1 MNKYNE
7 KNDGTLVQM
16 TLLGDSQ
23 AFDALVL
30 RHEGAVKGTAYKVT
44 GNTFSAEDA
53 AQDAFVSAWMHLSS
67 LKDPGKFGSWVCSI
81 AKNRAR
87 SLVTHYRSVT
97 ADISLHLLET
107 MDLGAED
114 ASGLDTLTGV
124 VGVAEAMRDEQLHVY
139 VDALSDRIRE
149 AIELH
154 YFQGLSVAEIAQRL
168 SVPVGTVKWRL
179 CEGRKQLRKEYGMI
193 EKEYDENKTL
203 VQRVREQVEH
213 LKLWRIKND
222 KTGFEPEYR
231 AVLSAVEGLDDSGE
245 KQHMLADV
253 LLLGY
258 WWLPGQANDEVLAR
272 IKAAAIA
279 SRNESVMQ
287 AVVPNEYSKYKG
299 EERLAFMRDTQIP
312 ELEKNGFVKAVGYT
326 WFWYG
331 CYSMDENHTEQGMDA
346 FRKVLEL
353 LTPEDV
359 YYANALSSL
368 WTEQKKA
375 AAPKIEAFDRDGMA
389 YGTRGEVYQ
398 YVGKKL
404 YFWEQPGYTR
414 GGTAELNDSLFWNT
428 SLCDGLLYDPDLFP
442 GQSVKSSDGSMTL
455 TCLENDATVTVAAGT
470 FAHCTVYEMTGNLSY
485 VTYTKTAFAPGV
497 GLIAQTNT
505 RYSDTHSWELS
516 SYKICGGEGMVPFAP
531 GNRWE
536 YVSVDQDSPYVFAA
550 ENYFEVTSY
559 KNGRAV
565 VSNGFF
571 SQVTGYTDTW
581 NGNILNARHNYVYPK
596 DGKWLLR
603 DVSGIMKRAAELAET
618 KRQKVHTAIATEV
631 MQRIWD
637 TDPDANPDFTE
648 FGRWN
653 FFSSYT
659 LLRDKKGYTC
669 WDGNWRYS
677 FEGKDMAK
685 CGDYEFCVLHNHL
698 YSILSDATGYL
709 WCDAWAPGYHS
720 ESKQIEYEGG
730 GRRKVDLTLDVLDD
744 CTVTV
749 EAGTF
754 EGCRHIS
761 LDLRGLEGTGWGYR
775 GGKKEYWFAPDVGI
789 VKMTALYKNDTLQD
803 VWELT
808 EYRGTGEGY
817 FPAEDGMFRR
827 YESKFSGNG
836 VHASVEYTYD
846 LEGDEMVIFRNA
858 LGNQDRA
865 CWEAGPIAAPEEQWY
880 KRSEK

>member
-7 KNDGTLVQM
+7 KNDETLVQM

-30 RHEGAVKGTAYKVT
+30 RHERAVKGTAYKVT

-53 AQDAFVSAWMHLSS
+53 SQDAFVSAWMHLSS

-114 ASGLDTLTGV
+114 ESGLDALTGV
-124 VGVAEAMRDEQLHVY
+124 IGVAEAMRDEQLHLY
-139 VDALSDRIRE
+139 VDALSDKIRE
-149 AIELH
+149 SIEMH
-154 YFQGLSVAEIAQRL
+154 YFQGLSVAEIAERL

-258 WWLPGQANDEVLAR
+258 WWLPGQANDEVLAK
-272 IKAAAIA
+272 IKASAIA
-279 SRNESVMQ
+279 GHNESVMQ
-287 AVVPNEYSKYKG
+287 CVIPKEYAKYKG

-312 ELEKNGFVKAVGYT
+312 ELEQHGFVKAVGYT

-331 CYSMDENHTEQGMDA
+331 CFSTDENHAEQGTDA
-346 FRKVLEL
+346 WGKVLEL

-359 YYANALSSL
+359 YYANALSAL
-368 WTEQKKA
+368 WMEQKKA
-375 AAPKIEAFDRDGMA
+375 SAPKNEAFDRDGMV

-404 YFWEQPGYTR
+404 YFWEQPGYSR
-414 GGTAELNDSLFWNT
+414 GGVPELNESLFWNA
-428 SLCDGLLYDPDLFP
+428 SLCDGLLYDPDLLP
-442 GQSVKSSDGSMTL
+442 GQSVKASDGSMTL

-470 FAHCTVYEMTGNLSY
+470 FKNCIVYEMVGSRY
-485 VTYTKTAFAPGV
+485 QVTYAKTVFCPGV
-497 GLIAQTNT
+497 GLIAQTAA
-505 RYSDTHSWELS
+505 RFGSTHTWELG
-516 SYKICGGEGMVPFAP
+516 SYQIFGGDGIIPFAP

-536 YVSVDQDSPYVFAA
+536 YVCTDKDSPYVYTA
-550 ENYFEVTSY
+550 ENYFEVTGFA
-559 KNGRAV
+559 NGRAV

-581 NGNILNARHNYVYPK
+581 HGNILNARHNYIYPK

-603 DVSGIMKRAAELAET
+603 DVSGMMKRAAELAET
-618 KRQKVHTAIATEV
+618 KRQKVHTAIAAEV

-637 TDPDANPDFTE
+637 TEPEANPNYTE

-653 FFSSYT
+653 FFQCHRLT
-659 LLRDKKGYTC
+659 DQGKGYI
-669 WDGNWRYS
+669 WNQFYDYS
-677 FEGKDMAK
+677 FEAKDMAR
-685 CGDYEFCVLHNHL
+685 CADYEFCVLHNDV
-698 YSILSDATGYL
+698 YDILFDASGYIWSDA
-709 WCDAWAPGYHS
+709 WIPGYHL
-720 ESKQIEYEGG
+720 EKKQFIYSGPM
-730 GRRKVDLTLDVLDD
+730 RKVDLTFDVLDD

-761 LDLRGLEGTGWGYR
+761 LDLRGLEATGWGYR
-775 GGKKEYWFAPDVGI
+775 GGKKEYWFAPGVGI

-808 EYRGTGEGY
+808 EYRGTGEGF

-836 VHASVEYTYD
+836 VHASVEYTFD
-846 LEGDEMVIFRNA
+846 LEGDEMIIFRNA

-865 CWEAGPIAAPEEQWY
+865 CWEAGPIEAPEEQWY
-880 KRSEK
+880 KN

>member
-1 MNKYNE
+1 MNRYQDKKDNV
-7 KNDGTLVQM
+7 LVEM
-16 TLLGDSQ
+16 TLLGDSE

-30 RHEGAVKGTAYKVT
+30 RHQNAVKGTAYKVT
-44 GNTFSAEDA
+44 GNSFSAEDA
-53 AQDAFVSAWMHLSS
+53 SQDAFVSAWVNLAS
-67 LKDPGKFGSWVCSI
+67 LKDPSLFGSWVCSI
-81 AKNRAR
+81 AKNRAK
-87 SLVTHYRSVT
+87 SLVMHYRSVT
-97 ADISLHLLET
+97 ADISLHLLENL
-107 MDLGAED
+107 DLDGED
-114 ASGLDTLTGV
+114 ASGLDALTGV
-124 VGVAEAMRDEQLHVY
+124 VGVAEAMRDEQLHLY
-139 VDALSDRIRE
+139 VDALSDKIRE
-149 AIELH
+149 AIEMH
-154 YFQGLSVAEIAQRL
+154 YFKGLSVAEIAAKL

-222 KTGFEPEYR
+222 KTGFESEYR
-231 AVLSAVEGLDDSGE
+231 AVLSSVESLEESGE

-253 LLLGY
+253 LILGY
-258 WWLPGQANDEVLAR
+258 WWLPGQANDEVLAK
-272 IKAAAIA
+272 IKASAIA
-279 SRNESVMQ
+279 GHNESVMQ
-287 AVVPNEYSKYKG
+287 CVIPKEYAKYKG

-312 ELEKNGFVKAVGYT
+312 ELERHGFVKAVGYT

-346 FRKVLEL
+346 YRKVLEL

-359 YYANALSSL
+359 YYANAQSAL
-368 WTEQKKA
+368 WVEQKKA
-375 AAPKIEAFDRDGMA
+375 NAPKIEAFDRDGIT

-404 YFWEQPGYTR
+404 YFWEQPGYSR
-414 GGTAELNDSLFWNT
+414 GGTAELNESLFWNT
-428 SLCDGLLYDPDLFP
+428 SLCDGLLYDPDLLP
-442 GQSVKSSDGSMTL
+442 GQSVKASDGSMTL
-455 TCLENDATVTVAAGT
+455 TCLENDVTVTVAAGT
-470 FAHCTVYEMTGNLSY
+470 FAHCAVYEMVGNRY
-485 VTYTKTAFAPGV
+485 DTTYTKTVFAPGV
-497 GLIAQTNT
+497 GLIAQMTT
-505 RYSDTHSWELS
+505 RYSQTNSWELS
-516 SYKICGGEGMVPFAP
+516 HYKICGGEGIVPFAP

-536 YVSVDQDSPYVFAA
+536 YVCTDKDSPFVYTA

-565 VSNGFF
+565 VSNGYFA
-571 SQVTGYTDTW
+571 QVTGYTDTW
-581 NGNILNARHNYVYPK
+581 QGHILNARHNYIYPK

-603 DVSGIMKRAAELAET
+603 DVSGMMKRAAELAQT
-618 KRQKVHTAIATEV
+618 KRQKVHTAIAADV

-653 FFSSYT
+653 FFTPYT
-659 LLRDKKGYTC
+659 LVRDKKGYT
-669 WDGNWRYS
+669 WDNNWRYS

-685 CGDYEFCVLHNHL
+685 CADYEFCVLHNHL
-698 YSILSDATGYL
+698 YSILEDATGYL
-709 WCDAWAPGYHS
+709 WCDAWIPGYHL
-720 ESKQIEYEGG
+720 ESKQVDYDGG

-754 EGCRHIS
+754 EGCRHIAI
-761 LDLRGLEGTGWGYR
+761 DLRGLEATGLGYR
-775 GGKKEYWFAPDVGI
+775 GGKKEYWFAPGVGI
-789 VKMTALYKNDTLQD
+789 VKMTALYKGDTLQD
-803 VWELT
+803 IWELT
-808 EYRGTGEGY
+808 EYRGTGEGF

-836 VHASVEYTYD
+836 VHASVEYTFD
-846 LEGDEMVIFRNA
+846 EENGEMVIFRNA

-865 CWEAGPIAAPEEQWY
+865 CWEAGPIEAPEEQWY
-880 KRSEK
+880 KKSEA